1 LKEQGC
7 EGDTRDGDV
16 LLQGWAKGKNV
27 AVDFVIEHPLA
38 PHRWPLRLERV
49 QRCLKDA
56 EVAKQTKGEERC
68 ARHGWG
74 FQPAAFTTWGMAGP
88 QASAMLFEIKKRAT
102 NNLSGWIKIK
112 KAEEITANISLTM
125 ARQIARQLRMRNR
138 VHEMC
143 TTNEQD

>member
-1 LKEQGC
+1 
-7 EGDTRDGDV
+7 
-16 LLQGWAKGKNV
+16 
-27 AVDFVIEHPLA
+27 
-38 PHRWPLRLERV
+38 V